1 MHGDGGSRV
10 HPGGGG
16 GPARGA
22 DPAGLRIGARQDQ
35 RSAAAPHHRRGLTE
49 LHNGG
54 GPAIYHRSAAV
65 QMPADGLE
73 EVRMLDDGA
82 PPTSARLRI
91 RALEAELAR
100 AYVNLADAASLCG
113 MMNQGPELRQLG
125 DDAGAEASLLLADGP
140 NATCHCNCT
149 EPDADGAFMPP
160 FSNEWWTYCGASL
173 GCITVAA
180 LA

>member
-1 MHGDGGSRV
+1 
-10 HPGGGG
+10 
-16 GPARGA
+16 
-22 DPAGLRIGARQDQ
+22 
-35 RSAAAPHHRRGLTE
+35 
-49 LHNGG
+49 
-54 GPAIYHRSAAV
+54 
-65 QMPADGLE
+65 MPADGLE